1 MSFNLP
7 KPAFNQR
14 KPDTSEEF
22 ETLQVKYQRRRSM
35 PSSCILQCSQ
45 TVQWQTS
52 DDRIL
57 WWRRRRVRNIVLDR
71 GGAVDES
78 T

>member
-1 MSFNLP
+1 
-7 KPAFNQR
+7 
-14 KPDTSEEF
+14 
-22 ETLQVKYQRRRSM
+22 
-35 PSSCILQCSQ
+35 
-45 TVQWQTS
+45 VQWQTS